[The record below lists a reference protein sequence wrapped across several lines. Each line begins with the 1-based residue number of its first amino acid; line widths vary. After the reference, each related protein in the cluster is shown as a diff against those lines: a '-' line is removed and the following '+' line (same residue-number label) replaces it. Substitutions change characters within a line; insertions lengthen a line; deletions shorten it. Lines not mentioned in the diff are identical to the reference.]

1 MSLHQLLSYVGKK
14 YTPEVVAEIERT
26 FAPYVITLVSRS
38 SFNDEVCMT
47 EQIRCVVENGYIIL
61 LQFE

>member
-1 MSLHQLLSYVGKK
+1 MGKK

-47 EQIRCVVENGYIIL
+47 DQIRCVVENGYIIL